1 MLFDTHIHLDLLTD
15 LQQQV
20 DLAKRHDIGQFL
32 LPGVSPQDWPQ
43 MMQTAA
49 AVSGVLVAPGVHPL
63 AASEWNSET
72 EEQLRVF
79 LRSPES
85 VAIGEIGLDRLAE
98 TSPER
103 QEAVLRE
110 QLRIAIECELP
121 VILHCRRATGR
132 LLQILTEERADRVGG
147 IFHAFTGS
155 IETARE
161 AVRLGFALGLG
172 GQTTYPDRDRIAAMI
187 RSLPAEWI
195 VLETDAPD
203 QAPHPHHGEANRP
216 EWLCYVQQRLAALRG
231 WSLDETAAI
240 TTSNARRVLH
250 LQENL

>member
-1 MLFDTHIHLDLLTD
+1 
-15 LQQQV
+15 
-20 DLAKRHDIGQFL
+20 
-32 LPGVSPQDWPQ
+32 
-43 MMQTAA
+43 MMQTVAT
-49 AVSGVLVAPGVHPL
+49 VSGALAAPGMHPM
-63 AASEWNSET
+63 AASEWNSEI
-72 EEQLRVF
+72 EEQLRVC

-85 VAIGEIGLDRLAE
+85 VAIGEIGLDRLTE
-98 TSPER
+98 TPPEL

-155 IETARE
+155 LETARE
-161 AVRLGFALGLG
+161 AVRLGFALGIG
-172 GQTTYPDRDRIAAMI
+172 GQATDPDRDRIAAMI
-187 RSLPAEWI
+187 RRLPAEWM

-203 QAPHPHHGEANRP
+203 QAPHPHHGKANRP
-216 EWLCYVQQRLAALRG
+216 EWLRYVQQRLADLRG
-231 WSLDETAAI
+231 WSLGETATI
-240 TTSNARRVLH
+240 TTSNARRVLR